1 MPGLAATFGV
11 QHEWRQSPLWHV
23 PRMLSE
29 LAASSSPRGFAKSW
43 AGTRSVQW
51 EHLDGTSTSR
61 WHSGW
66 LSASLKSQ
74 DIWGHRGPLLVS
86 GGLQQLSWWWLSCV
100 SPITVFQSLIYFAHG
115 KGKAEMSARQLCYHK
130 DGSSVRKKLKMI
142 LISAYLLQVM
152 YAHFFF

>member
-1 MPGLAATFGV
+1 MACPQDVIRAGSFV
-11 QHEWRQSPLWHV
+11 I
-23 PRMLSE
+23 PR
-29 LAASSSPRGFAKSW
+29 RFAKSW

-86 GGLQQLSWWWLSCV
+86 GGAAAAFLVVAFVCISHHCV
-100 SPITVFQSLIYFAHG
+100 SVSDLFCTWQGKSRNVCQATVLPQGQEFC
-115 KGKAEMSARQLCYHK
+115 KEKAQNDLDFSIFTSGNVCTLF
-130 DGSSVRKKLKMI
+130 
-142 LISAYLLQVM
+142 LLSPLT
-152 YAHFFF
+152 YGTF